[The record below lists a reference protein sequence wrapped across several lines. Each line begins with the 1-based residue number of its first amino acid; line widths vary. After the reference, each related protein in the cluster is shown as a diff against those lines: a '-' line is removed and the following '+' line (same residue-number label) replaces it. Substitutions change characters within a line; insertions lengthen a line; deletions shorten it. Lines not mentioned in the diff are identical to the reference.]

1 MGLQMRGGM
10 GVVERKGGR
19 SRMGGWVLESNG
31 VQRQVPPLNS
41 AVE

>member
-10 GVVERKGGR
+10 GVVERRDGR
-19 SRMGGWVLESNG
+19 SRMGGWVLESNR
-31 VQRQVPPLNS
+31 VQRQVPTLNY